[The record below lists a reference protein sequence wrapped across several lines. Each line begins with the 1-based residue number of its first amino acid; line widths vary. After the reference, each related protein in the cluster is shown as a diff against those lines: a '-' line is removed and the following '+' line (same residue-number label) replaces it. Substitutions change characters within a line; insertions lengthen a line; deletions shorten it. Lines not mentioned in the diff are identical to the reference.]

1 MMNEKDW
8 KHLSALRETAVERLY
23 DRIFENL
30 KMAVRADDKT
40 GREKVFGAKQ
50 AIDTGLEEMRYTFD
64 SLRHS
69 RSNANIILLAMVNAE
84 LVTEQE
90 MASFSE
96 GVQQHISSILND
108 PL

>member
-1 MMNEKDW
+1 MNEKDW

-30 KMAVRADDKT
+30 KAAVQANEKT
-40 GREKVFGAKQ
+40 GREKVFDAKE
-50 AIDTGLEEMRYTFD
+50 AIDAGLKEVRYTFD
-64 SLRHS
+64 SLPHS

-90 MASFSE
+90 MAGFSE
-96 GVQQHISSILND
+96 GVQQHISSIFND